1 MTGLSAAGTHPTRP
15 AEHVA
20 GHHPGTTGRIVT
32 AAGGAARPLAAE
44 SVVRLLDCHEFGY
57 SVKDPPIQC
66 LAFDNRA
73 GPRQCNLFPYPIPD
87 TRYSQIAAPN
97 PHAPLTNAGVAQSC
111 LPQMPNDSPDDTDDE
126 KTTVLTESIQLD
138 EQTGRSIVRITGL
151 TLLSATFVL
160 WVSKVIFGIP
170 IDFQFLQWWTYV
182 ALALVAGKE
191 ALQSAVEVFLN

>member
-1 MTGLSAAGTHPTRP
+1 MTPRAPPAAMTGLSAAGTHPTRP

-73 GPRQCNLFPYPIPD
+73 GPRQCDPFRYP
-87 TRYSQIAAPN
+87 T
-97 PHAPLTNAGVAQSC
+97 
-111 LPQMPNDSPDDTDDE
+111 
-126 KTTVLTESIQLD
+126 
-138 EQTGRSIVRITGL
+138 
-151 TLLSATFVL
+151 LSAHFEPEPVPEPEYDPTED
-160 WVSKVIFGIP
+160 SGP
-170 IDFQFLQWWTYV
+170 TPTSSN
-182 ALALVAGKE
+182 G
-191 ALQSAVEVFLN
+191 

>member
-1 MTGLSAAGTHPTRP
+1 
-15 AEHVA
+15 
-20 GHHPGTTGRIVT
+20 
-32 AAGGAARPLAAE
+32 
-44 SVVRLLDCHEFGY
+44 
-57 SVKDPPIQC
+57 
-66 LAFDNRA
+66 
-73 GPRQCNLFPYPIPD
+73 
-87 TRYSQIAAPN
+87 
-97 PHAPLTNAGVAQSC
+97 
-111 LPQMPNDSPDDTDDE
+111 MPNDSPDDTDDE